1 MVEMQLFQVNKK
13 YCRSSLVPGEE
24 VYKKISEGRAEWLRS
39 VCVLCRII
47 FLGRVGSG
55 WLIDL
60 RGLIA

>member
-1 MVEMQLFQVNKK
+1 MFQIINK
-13 YCRSSLVPGEE
+13 YCRSSLVSSEE
-24 VYKKISEGRAEWLRS
+24 GYKKIPEGGAKWLQS
-39 VCVLCRII
+39 ICVLCRII